1 MEHSTLSALTS
12 SERERLL
19 KAAQARSISKA
30 IKFTPIAVT
39 KNRENLPL
47 SFAQERVW
55 FLAQME
61 GGSQTSHI
69 PLGVRLRGRLDRRA
83 LKGALD
89 RIVARHEVLRT
100 TFMAVAGEPQQRI

>member
-1 MEHSTLSALTS
+1 MEHSTLAGLTS

-30 IKFTPIAVT
+30 TKFTPIAVAT
-39 KNRENLPL
+39 NRENLPL

-61 GGSQTSHI
+61 GGSQTCHI
-69 PLGVRLRGRLDRRA
+69 PLGLRLCGRLDRRA
-83 LKGALD
+83 LKRALN
-89 RIVARHEVLRT
+89 RIVARHEALR
-100 TFMAVAGEPQQRI
+100 